1 MECSCLIVCD
11 NDNGPKAFT
20 EQNRKAKKRHTCCE
34 CGRIIEIGEIYRYES
49 GIWENPESYKICLD
63 CISIRDVYFC
73 GYVYGQLWEEMNEII
88 EQSDGNIGLPSRL
101 TTSAKNAIINAI
113 QKHWDEEDEMESA
126 L

>member
-1 MECSCLIVCD
+1 
-11 NDNGPKAFT
+11 
-20 EQNRKAKKRHTCCE
+20 
-34 CGRIIEIGEIYRYES
+34 
-49 GIWENPESYKICLD
+49 
-63 CISIRDVYFC
+63 
-73 GYVYGQLWEEMNEII
+73 MNEII